1 MVKKKTKRI
10 KLPLKK
16 PILDESETLV
26 LSKNKPHLT
35 KKLLNQIPWLKD
47 RYLLPGEKAEDYDL
61 RLKTLVDSIEIYNAL
76 DAIMVKD
83 IHDEMREIHRLQMV
97 KSTLLV
103 DGMRHHLNNA
113 LSPTGYHFEKYDLD
127 PNLTELIT
135 DWQSGDESV
144 GRRFLAYIK
153 RNGFTLAE
161 LQMKAYKIEAKS
173 LAQVDNQMARHQ
185 KNVRESLKLIEMRRN
200 NALVRQ
206 RLEQE
211 IEQLS
216 ENTLEVEHDE
226 S

>member
-1 MVKKKTKRI
+1 MAKKKTKRI

-16 PILDESETLV
+16 PILDDSETLV

-61 RLKTLVDSIEIYNAL
+61 RLKALVDSIEIYNAL

-103 DGMRHHLNNA
+103 DGMRHHINIA
-113 LSPTGYHFEKYDLD
+113 LSSTGYHFEKYDLD

-135 DWQSGDESV
+135 DWQSGDESA

-161 LQMKAYKIEAKS
+161 LQVQAYRRVAKS
-173 LAQVDNQMARHQ
+173 LVQVDNQMTRHQ

-200 NALVRQ
+200 NTLARQ
-206 RLEQE
+206 RIEQE
-211 IEQLS
+211 MERL
-216 ENTLEVEHDE
+216 NANMLEAERDK